1 MQLEDYFDFLA
12 PDDIRIKG
20 HRIGIESVLY
30 EYLYHQQTSEEIVQR
45 FPTLTLEQVYATIL
59 YYHHNKER
67 VAKYIADWL
76 EFGKK
81 AREEQARNPSPAIQ
95 KLSRI
100 KAERTA
106 AEHKTMEYQ
115 VHSPAQDESM
125 TEVAISVPDYI
136 SQTAEQYAIRLG
148 VSPSEFYAAAV
159 ANYVRELQKDDVT
172 RALDQV
178 YSQESS
184 AVAPVLMQ
192 MQVASLPNE
201 DW

>member
-1 MQLEDYFDFLA
+1 MRPGTKF
-12 PDDIRIKG
+12 
-20 HRIGIESVLY
+20 
-30 EYLYHQQTSEEIVQR
+30 
-45 FPTLTLEQVYATIL
+45 
-59 YYHHNKER
+59 
-67 VAKYIADWL
+67 IADWL
-76 EFGKK
+76 EFGRK
-81 AREEQARNPSPAIQ
+81 AREEQARDSSPALQ
-95 KLSRI
+95 KIRRL
-100 KAERTA
+100 KAERMA
-106 AEHKTMEYQ
+106 AKRKATEYQ

-136 SQTAEQYAIRLG
+136 SQTVEQYASRLV

-184 AVAPVLMQ
+184 AVDPVLMQ
-192 MQVASLPNE
+192 MQLASLPSE